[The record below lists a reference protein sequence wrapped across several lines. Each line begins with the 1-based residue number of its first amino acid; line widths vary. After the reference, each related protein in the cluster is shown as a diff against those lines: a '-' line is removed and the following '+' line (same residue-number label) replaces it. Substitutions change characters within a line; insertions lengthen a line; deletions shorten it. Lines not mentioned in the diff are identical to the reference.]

1 MTGINRREL
10 LRGMLASGVRA
21 ALPAGAAGTLL
32 LSSADAAP
40 AAAKDATPLAPLGD
54 ASLAP
59 RERLLFD
66 FGWRFHLGHAS
77 DPARD
82 FEFGTFQR
90 TFAKAG
96 KDTATAAQLA
106 FDDSSWQQVDLPH
119 DWAVTLPFR
128 PEPISASMTEE
139 DPAAAHG
146 YKALGTSFP
155 ENSVGWYRR
164 TLQIP
169 ASDLGKRICLVF
181 DGVFRDCVVFCNGH
195 IVGRNASGYCG
206 FEVDL
211 SEVLDYGKPN
221 LIAVRVDA
229 TLGEGWFYEGAGI
242 YRHLWLQKTDPLHVP
257 QHGVFV
263 RSSVQGDTAT
273 AQLSTEVRNDGTA
286 SRQCVVQAR
295 ITAPDGRMVA
305 QAASAAVT
313 VAPGQ
318 IQVVEQTVPLGQ
330 AALWSIDTPQ
340 LYTLTTSVHSAGVAV
355 DALATPF
362 GVRSIAF
369 DAQRGFLLN
378 GAPLKVHG
386 TNNHQDH
393 AGVGTAIPDALH
405 AWRLRQL
412 KSMGCNAYRSSHNSA
427 TPELLA
433 LCDRLGMFVIEETR
447 RMSTDPEAMAELETM
462 VRRGRNHP
470 SVILWS
476 LGNEEPQQVTER
488 GARIVTRM
496 QQRVRQLDPTRP
508 TTFAMDKGFG
518 DGVGQVVDVVG
529 FNYRTSQMD
538 GFHAQYPDIPIY
550 GSETGSTVSV
560 RGNYLRDDTRGYTRA
575 YDLDHPWW
583 ASTAEAWWSYVAQR
597 PYIAG
602 GFIWTGFDY
611 RGEPTP
617 YNRWPNVASQFGVL
631 DSCGFPKDNY
641 WYYRAQWT
649 TAPVLHLF
657 PHWNWDGLLQPDDNG
672 HVEVWCHSNLEAVE
686 LLVNGVSQGL
696 QQVPAYGHVEWRVA
710 YAPGAIEARGYRGGK
725 LVLTERRETAGKPAA
740 IRLSCDRNALR
751 ADAEDVAVVKVE
763 IVDAQG
769 RLVPNAHHLVHFALH
784 GPARLIGVGN
794 GDPSSH
800 EDDKAP
806 QRKAFNGLC
815 AVLLQTT
822 RSSGDIVL
830 EASAPGMTPGTL
842 RINAET
848 AKPHAAVA

>member
-1 MTGINRREL
+1 MSGINRREL
-10 LRGMLASGVRA
+10 LRGMLASGVSA
-21 ALPAGAAGTLL
+21 ALPVGAAGALVSAGTAAASATPK
-32 LSSADAAP
+32 SSATTAA
-40 AAAKDATPLAPLGD
+40 LGD
-54 ASLAP
+54 AALAL

-77 DPARD
+77 DAARD

-106 FDDSSWQQVDLPH
+106 FDDSAWQQVDLPH
-119 DWAVTLPFR
+119 DWAVGLPFR
-128 PEPISASMTEE
+128 QEPISAFMTEE

-146 YKALGTSFP
+146 YKPLGTSFP
-155 ENSVGWYRR
+155 QNSVGWYRR

-169 ASDLGKRICLVF
+169 ASDLGKRISLVF
-181 DGVFRDCVVFCNGH
+181 DGVFRECIVFCNGH
-195 IVGRNASGYCG
+195 IVGRHASGYCG

-221 LIAVRVDA
+221 IIAIRVDA

-242 YRHLWLQKTDPLHVP
+242 YRHVWLQKTDPLHIP
-257 QHGVFV
+257 QDGVFV
-263 RSSVQGDTAT
+263 RGSVQDGNAT
-273 AQLSTEVRNDGTA
+273 AHLSTEVRNDGTA
-286 SRQCVVQAR
+286 PRQCVVQAR
-295 ITAPDGRMVA
+295 IAAPDGRTVA
-305 QAASAAVT
+305 QAASAAIT

-318 IQVVEQTVPLGQ
+318 VQVVEQTLPLGQ

-340 LYTLTTSVHSAGVAV
+340 LYSLTTSVHSDGTAL
-355 DALATPF
+355 DALVTPF

-378 GAPLKVHG
+378 GAPLKLHG

-412 KSMGCNAYRSSHNSA
+412 KSMGCNAYRSSHNPA

-433 LCDRLGMFVIEETR
+433 LCDRLGMLVIEETR
-447 RMSTDPEAMAELETM
+447 RMSTDPEAMGELETM

-538 GFHAQYPDIPIY
+538 GFHAQYPNIPIY

-560 RGNYLRDDTRGYTRA
+560 RGNYQRDDQRGYTRA

-649 TAPVLHLF
+649 SEPVLHLF

-672 HVEVWCHSNLEAVE
+672 RIAVWCHSNLEAVE
-686 LLVNGVSQGL
+686 LLVNGVSQGM
-696 QQVPAYGHVEWRVA
+696 QQVPAYGHVEWRVV
-710 YAPGAIEARGYRGGK
+710 YAPGMIEARGYRGGK
-725 LVLTERRETAGKPAA
+725 LVLSERRQTTGKPAA

-769 RLVPNAHHLVHFALH
+769 RLVPTADNLVQFALR

-806 QRKAFNGLC
+806 RRKAFNGLC
-815 AVLLQTT
+815 AALLQTT

-830 EASAPGMTPGTL
+830 QATAPGLTASTL
-842 RINAET
+842 RLPAEPT
-848 AKPHAAVA
+848 RARASVA

>member
-21 ALPAGAAGTLL
+21 ALPAGAAGALL
-32 LSSADAAP
+32 PGSADAAP

-66 FGWRFHLGHAS
+66 FGWRFHPGHAS
-77 DPARD
+77 DPSRD

-106 FDDSSWQQVDLPH
+106 FDDSNWQQVDLPH

-164 TLQIP
+164 MLQIP

-221 LIAVRVDA
+221 LIVVRVDA

-295 ITAPDGRMVA
+295 ITAPYGRIVA

-318 IQVVEQTVPLGQ
+318 VQVVEQTVPLGQ

-355 DALATPF
+355 DALVTPF

-378 GAPLKVHG
+378 GAPLKLHG

-412 KSMGCNAYRSSHNSA
+412 KSMGCNAYRSSHNPA
-427 TPELLA
+427 TPNCSRCA
-433 LCDRLGMFVIEETR
+433 T
-447 RMSTDPEAMAELETM
+447 A
-462 VRRGRNHP
+462 
-470 SVILWS
+470 
-476 LGNEEPQQVTER
+476 
-488 GARIVTRM
+488 
-496 QQRVRQLDPTRP
+496 
-508 TTFAMDKGFG
+508 
-518 DGVGQVVDVVG
+518 
-529 FNYRTSQMD
+529 
-538 GFHAQYPDIPIY
+538 
-550 GSETGSTVSV
+550 
-560 RGNYLRDDTRGYTRA
+560 
-575 YDLDHPWW
+575 W
-583 ASTAEAWWSYVAQR
+583 ACS
-597 PYIAG
+597 
-602 GFIWTGFDY
+602 
-611 RGEPTP
+611 
-617 YNRWPNVASQFGVL
+617 
-631 DSCGFPKDNY
+631 
-641 WYYRAQWT
+641 
-649 TAPVLHLF
+649 
-657 PHWNWDGLLQPDDNG
+657 
-672 HVEVWCHSNLEAVE
+672 
-686 LLVNGVSQGL
+686 
-696 QQVPAYGHVEWRVA
+696 
-710 YAPGAIEARGYRGGK
+710 
-725 LVLTERRETAGKPAA
+725 
-740 IRLSCDRNALR
+740 
-751 ADAEDVAVVKVE
+751 
-763 IVDAQG
+763 
-769 RLVPNAHHLVHFALH
+769 
-784 GPARLIGVGN
+784 
-794 GDPSSH
+794 
-800 EDDKAP
+800 
-806 QRKAFNGLC
+806 
-815 AVLLQTT
+815 
-822 RSSGDIVL
+822 
-830 EASAPGMTPGTL
+830 
-842 RINAET
+842 
-848 AKPHAAVA
+848 

>member
-1 MTGINRREL
+1 MTGINRRAL
-10 LRGMLASGVRA
+10 LRGMLASGVSA
-21 ALPAGAAGTLL
+21 ALPVGT
-32 LSSADAAP
+32 
-40 AAAKDATPLAPLGD
+40 AAAAVPGSAAAASATAKTAASVAPLGD
-54 ASLAP
+54 ATLAP

-77 DPARD
+77 DPSRD

-106 FDDSSWQQVDLPH
+106 FDDSAWQQVDLPH

-128 PEPISASMTEE
+128 PEPISASMSEE

-155 ENSVGWYRR
+155 ETSVGWYRR
-164 TLQIP
+164 TLEIP

-221 LIAVRVDA
+221 VIAVRVDA

-242 YRHLWLQKTDPLHVP
+242 YRHLWLQKTDPLHLP
-257 QHGVFV
+257 QDGVFV
-263 RSSVQGDTAT
+263 RSTVQGDSAT
-273 AQLSTEVRNDGTA
+273 AQVSAEVRNDGTA
-286 SRQCVVQAR
+286 PRQCSVQVH
-295 ITAPDGRMVA
+295 ITAPDGRVVA
-305 QAASAAVT
+305 QGVSAAVT

-318 IQVVEQTVPLGQ
+318 VQLLEQTLPLGQ

-340 LYTLTTSVHSAGVAV
+340 LYTLTTSVHSDGKATDAV
-355 DALATPF
+355 VTPF

-378 GAPLKVHG
+378 GAPLKLHG

-405 AWRLRQL
+405 EWRLRQL
-412 KSMGCNAYRSSHNSA
+412 KSMGCNAYRSSHNPA

-447 RMSTDPEAMAELETM
+447 RMSTDPEAMRELETM

-488 GARIVTRM
+488 GARIVSRM

-560 RGNYLRDDTRGYTRA
+560 RGNYQRDDARGYRRA

-649 TAPVLHLF
+649 SEPVLHLF
-657 PHWNWDGLLQPDDNG
+657 PHWNWDGLLQADDNG
-672 HVEVWCHSNLEAVE
+672 HVQVWCHSNLDAVE
-686 LLVNGVSQGL
+686 LLVNGISQGL
-696 QQVPAYGHVEWRVA
+696 QQVPAYGHVEWRVT
-710 YAPGAIEARGYRGGK
+710 YAPGAIEARGYRGGT
-725 LVLTERRETAGKPAA
+725 LVLSQRRETGGKPAA
-740 IRLSCDRNALR
+740 IRLSCDRDSLH
-751 ADAEDVAVVKVE
+751 ADGEDVAVVKVE

-769 RLVPNAHHLVHFALH
+769 RIVPNTDNLVHFALR

-800 EDDKAP
+800 EDDKTP
-806 QRKAFNGLC
+806 RRKAFNGLC
-815 AVLLQTT
+815 MALLQ
-822 RSSGDIVL
+822 SALAHGDIVL
-830 EASAPGMTPGTL
+830 QATAPGLTSATL
-842 RINAET
+842 RIPAEVT
-848 AKPHAAVA
+848 STRKAVA

>member
-1 MTGINRREL
+1 MTGINRREV

-21 ALPAGAAGTLL
+21 ALPVGTAAALGPGV
-32 LSSADAAP
+32 AAAAP
-40 AAAKDATPLAPLGD
+40 TAAQTTAPVSALGD
-54 ASLAP
+54 ATLAP

-77 DPARD
+77 DASRD
-82 FEFGTFQR
+82 FDLGTFQR

-96 KDTATAAQLA
+96 KDTATAAQA
-106 FDDSSWQQVDLPH
+106 GFDDSGWQPVDLPH

-128 PEPISASMTEE
+128 QEPISATMTEE

-181 DGVFRDCVVFCNGH
+181 DGVFRDCIVFCNGH
-195 IVGRNASGYCG
+195 IVGRHASGYCG

-221 LIAVRVDA
+221 VIAVRVDA
-229 TLGEGWFYEGAGI
+229 TRGEGWFYEGAGI
-242 YRHLWLQKTDPLHVP
+242 YRHLWLQKIDPLHVP
-257 QHGVFV
+257 QDGVFV
-263 RSSVQGDTAT
+263 RSSIDSGNAT
-273 AQLSTEVRNDGTA
+273 AQVSTEVRNDGIA
-286 SRQCVVQAR
+286 PRQCVVQTR
-295 ITAPDGRMVA
+295 ISAPDGRVVA
-305 QAASAAVT
+305 QSASTAIT
-313 VAPGQ
+313 LAPGQ
-318 IQVVEQTVPLGQ
+318 LQQIEQTLPLGQ
-330 AALWSIDTPQ
+330 AMLWSIDTPQ
-340 LYTLTTSVHSAGVAV
+340 LYSATTSVHSDGRATDAV
-355 DALATPF
+355 VNRF

-378 GAPLKVHG
+378 GTPLKLHG

-405 AWRLRQL
+405 EWRLRQL
-412 KSMGCNAYRSSHNSA
+412 KSMGCNAYRSSHNPA

-447 RMSTDPEAMAELETM
+447 RMSTDPEAMGELETM

-488 GARIVTRM
+488 GARIVSRM

-560 RGNYLRDDTRGYTRA
+560 RGNYQRDDARGYTRA

-649 TAPVLHLF
+649 SDPVLHLF
-657 PHWNWDGLLQPDDNG
+657 PHWNWDGLLQADDNG
-672 HVEVWCHSNLEAVE
+672 HVQVWCHSNLDAVE

-696 QQVPAYGHVEWRVA
+696 KQVPTYGHVEWRVA
-710 YAPGAIEARGYRGGK
+710 YAAGAIEARGYRGGT
-725 LVLTERRETAGKPAA
+725 LVLSQRRETVGKPAA
-740 IRLSCDRNALR
+740 IRLSCDRDALR

-769 RLVPNAHHLVHFALH
+769 RMAPSADNQVQFALR
-784 GPARLIGVGN
+784 GPARLIGLGN
-794 GDPSSH
+794 GDPASH
-800 EDDKAP
+800 ENDKGNS
-806 QRKAFNGLC
+806 RRAFNGLC
-815 AVLLQTT
+815 MALLQTT
-822 RSSGDIVL
+822 RAAGALVV
-830 EASAPGMTPGTL
+830 EARAPGLPPARLAL
-842 RINAET
+842 RSEQART
-848 AKPHAAVA
+848 RPSVT

>member
-1 MTGINRREL
+1 MTGINRRTL
-10 LRGMLASGVRA
+10 LRGMLASSVSA
-21 ALPAGAAGTLL
+21 ALPAAATGALAPAVAGAAAA
-32 LSSADAAP
+32 SASNTAA
-40 AAAKDATPLAPLGD
+40 TETLGD
-54 ASLAP
+54 AALAP
-59 RERLLFD
+59 RDRLLFD

-90 TFAKAG
+90 SFAKAG
-96 KDTATAAQLA
+96 KDTATAAQLD
-106 FDDSSWQQVDLPH
+106 FDDSAWQQVDLPH

-128 PEPISASMTEE
+128 REPISATMTEE
-139 DPAAAHG
+139 DPAASHG

-164 TLQIP
+164 MLQIP
-169 ASDLGKRICLVF
+169 ADDLGKRICLVF
-181 DGVFRDCVVFCNGH
+181 DGVFRDCIVFCNGH

-221 LIAVRVDA
+221 VIAVRVDA

-257 QHGVFV
+257 PHGVFV
-263 RSSVQGDTAT
+263 RNTIESGNAT
-273 AQLSTEVRNDGTA
+273 AQVSTEVRNDGTVP
-286 SRQCVVQAR
+286 RQCAVQTR
-295 ITAPDGRMVA
+295 ITAPDGRVVA
-305 QAASAAVT
+305 QAVSAVVT

-318 IQVVEQTVPLGQ
+318 VQQVEQHLPLGQ
-330 AALWSIDTPQ
+330 AALWSVETPQ
-340 LYTLTTSVHSAGVAV
+340 LYSATASIHSQGRATDAV
-355 DALATPF
+355 TATF

-378 GAPLKVHG
+378 GAPLKLHG

-405 AWRLRQL
+405 EWRLRQL
-412 KSMGCNAYRSSHNSA
+412 KSMGCNAYRSSHNPA
-427 TPELLA
+427 TPELLT
-433 LCDRLGMFVIEETR
+433 LCDRLGMLVIEETR
-447 RMSTDPEAMAELETM
+447 RMSTDPEAMGELETM

-538 GFHAQYPDIPIY
+538 GFHARYPNIPIY

-560 RGNYLRDDTRGYTRA
+560 RGNYRREDTRGYTRA

-597 PYIAG
+597 PYVAG

-649 TAPVLHLF
+649 SEPVLHLF

-672 HVEVWCHSNLEAVE
+672 HIAVWCHSNLEAVE

-725 LVLTERRETAGKPAA
+725 LVLSERRETTGAAAA
-740 IRLSCDRNALR
+740 IRLSCDRDALR

-769 RLVPNAHHLVHFALH
+769 RLVPDADHLVQFALR
-784 GPARLIGVGN
+784 GPAKLIGVGN
-794 GDPSSH
+794 GDPTSH

-815 AVLLQTT
+815 AALLQTT
-822 RSSGDIVL
+822 RNNGDIVL
-830 EASAPGMTPGTL
+830 QATAPGLNSARL
-842 RINAET
+842 RLRT
-848 AKPHAAVA
+848 DAVKARTWVV

>member
-1 MTGINRREL
+1 MTGINRRAL
-10 LRGMLASGVRA
+10 LRGMLASGVSA
-21 ALPAGAAGTLL
+21 ALPVGT
-32 LSSADAAP
+32 
-40 AAAKDATPLAPLGD
+40 AAAAVPGSAAAASATAKTAASVGPLGD
-54 ASLAP
+54 ATLAP

-77 DPARD
+77 DPSRD

-106 FDDSSWQQVDLPH
+106 FDDTAWQQVDLPH

-128 PEPISASMTEE
+128 PEPISAWMSEE

-164 TLQIP
+164 ALQIP

-181 DGVFRDCVVFCNGH
+181 DGVFRDCVVVCNGH

-242 YRHLWLQKTDPLHVP
+242 YRHLWLQKTDPLHLA
-257 QHGVFV
+257 QDGVFV
-263 RSSVQGDTAT
+263 RSTVQGDSAT
-273 AQLSTEVRNDGTA
+273 AQVSAEVRNDGTA
-286 SRQCVVQAR
+286 PRQCSVQVH
-295 ITAPDGRMVA
+295 ITAPDGRVVA
-305 QAASAAVT
+305 QGVSAAVT

-318 IQVVEQTVPLGQ
+318 VQLLEQTLPLGQ

-340 LYTLTTSVHSAGVAV
+340 LYTLTTSVHSDGKATDAV
-355 DALATPF
+355 VTPF

-378 GAPLKVHG
+378 GAPLKLHG

-405 AWRLRQL
+405 EWRLRQL
-412 KSMGCNAYRSSHNSA
+412 KSMGCNAYRSSHNPA

-447 RMSTDPEAMAELETM
+447 RMSTDPEAMRELETM

-488 GARIVTRM
+488 GARIVSRM

-560 RGNYLRDDTRGYTRA
+560 RGNYQRDDARGYRRA

-649 TAPVLHLF
+649 SEPVLHLF
-657 PHWNWDGLLQPDDNG
+657 PHWNWDGLLQADDNG
-672 HVEVWCHSNLEAVE
+672 HVQVWCHSNLDAVE
-686 LLVNGVSQGL
+686 LLVNGISQGL
-696 QQVPAYGHVEWRVA
+696 QQVPAYGHVEWRVT
-710 YAPGAIEARGYRGGK
+710 YAPGAIEARGYRGGT
-725 LVLTERRETAGKPAA
+725 LVLSQRRETGGKPAA
-740 IRLSCDRNALR
+740 IRLSCDRDSLH
-751 ADAEDVAVVKVE
+751 ADGEDVAVVKVE

-769 RLVPNAHHLVHFALH
+769 RIVPNADNLVHFALR

-800 EDDKAP
+800 EDDKTP
-806 QRKAFNGLC
+806 RRKAFNGLC
-815 AVLLQTT
+815 MALLQ
-822 RSSGDIVL
+822 SALAHGDIVL
-830 EASAPGMTPGTL
+830 QATAPGLTSATL
-842 RINAET
+842 RIPAEVT
-848 AKPHAAVA
+848 STRKAVA

>member
-10 LRGMLASGVRA
+10 LRGMLASGVSA
-21 ALPAGAAGTLL
+21 ALPVGTTAALVPGI
-32 LSSADAAP
+32 AAAAP
-40 AAAKDATPLAPLGD
+40 AAAQNAAPVGPLGD
-54 ASLAP
+54 ATLAP

-77 DPARD
+77 DASRD
-82 FEFGTFQR
+82 FDFGTFQR

-96 KDTATAAQLA
+96 KDTATAAQA
-106 FDDSSWQQVDLPH
+106 GFDDSGWQQVDLPH

-128 PEPISASMTEE
+128 QEPISATMTEE

-164 TLQIP
+164 TMQIP

-181 DGVFRDCVVFCNGH
+181 DGVFRDCIVFCNGH

-221 LIAVRVDA
+221 VIAVRVDA

-257 QHGVFV
+257 QDGVVV
-263 RSSVQGDTAT
+263 RSSIDSGNVT
-273 AQLSTEVRNDGTA
+273 AQVSTEVRNDGA
-286 SRQCVVQAR
+286 APRQCIVQTR
-295 ITAPDGRMVA
+295 ITAPDGRVVA
-305 QAASAAVT
+305 QSASAAIT
-313 VAPGQ
+313 LAPGQ
-318 IQVVEQTVPLGQ
+318 LQQIEQTLPLGQ
-330 AALWSIDTPQ
+330 AMLWSIDTPQ
-340 LYTLTTSVHSAGVAV
+340 LYSATTSVHSDGRATDAV
-355 DALATPF
+355 VNRF

-378 GAPLKVHG
+378 GTPLKLHG

-405 AWRLRQL
+405 EWRLRQL
-412 KSMGCNAYRSSHNSA
+412 KSMGCNAYRSSHNPA

-447 RMSTDPEAMAELETM
+447 RMSTDTEAMGELETM

-488 GARIVTRM
+488 GARIVSRM
-496 QQRVRQLDPTRP
+496 QQRVHQLDPTRP

-560 RGNYLRDDTRGYTRA
+560 RGNYQRDDARGYTRA

-649 TAPVLHLF
+649 SEPVLHLF
-657 PHWNWDGLLQPDDNG
+657 PHWNWDGLLQADDNG
-672 HVEVWCHSNLEAVE
+672 HVQVWCHSNLDAVE

-710 YAPGAIEARGYRGGK
+710 YSPGAIEARGYRGGT
-725 LVLTERRETAGKPAA
+725 LVLSQRRETAGKPAA
-740 IRLSCDRNALR
+740 IRLSCDRAALR

-769 RLVPNAHHLVHFALH
+769 RLVPNADNQVQLAVR

-800 EDDKAP
+800 ENDKAP

-815 AVLLQTT
+815 AALLQTT
-822 RSSGDIVL
+822 RASGTLVL
-830 EASAPGMTPGTL
+830 EATAPALAPVRLALTSVRTKARPFVG
-842 RINAET
+842 
-848 AKPHAAVA
+848 